1 MRKEESPLSALNA
14 YLPRGAFALVEKYLV
29 THKVHLT
36 ITRERSTVL
45 GNYQGGYR
53 GKNHRISVNGN
64 LNKYAFLITLLHE
77 FGHLLA
83 FEKFGTRIIAHG
95 TEWKKEYGKV
105 LASFIS
111 NKIFPRDIEAE
122 LLSTLKNPA
131 ATSCAET
138 SLLRILRKYDPEKP
152 GFYLLEELAEN
163 SFFRIK
169 NGSIFCKGIKK
180 RTRFLCWEAGTKKL
194 YMFSP
199 VIEVEHVTGKKYVT
213 AALAVNAK
221 KRKR

>member
-1 MRKEESPLSALNA
+1 MKKEESPLYALNA
-14 YLPRGAFALVEKYLV
+14 YLPKGAFPLVEKYLV
-29 THKVHLT
+29 AHKVHLT

-83 FEKFGTRIIAHG
+83 FEKFGTRIAAHG
-95 TEWKKEYGKV
+95 PEWKREYGRV

-111 NKIFPRDIEAE
+111 RKMFPAPIEFE
-122 LLSTLKNPA
+122 LLATLKNPA

-138 SLLRILRKYDPEKP
+138 SLLRVLRKYDVHKP
-152 GFYLLEELAEN
+152 GFYLLEELPEN

-169 NGSIFCKGIKK
+169 NGSIFCKGLKK
-180 RTRFLCWEAGTKKL
+180 RTRYLCWEVGTKKQ

-199 VIEVEHVTGKKYVT
+199 VIEVEYVTGKKFVT
-213 AALAVNAK
+213 AALAVSG
-221 KRKR
+221 RKRSK